1 MTEISEPLINLGR
14 VEMFSPAVPDIWVYR
29 AADQLITQHG
39 WQALKEANRLIGLAV
54 DQHDADRVL
63 LMLRV
68 RLAVMALRA
77 PRKGRLH

>member
-1 MTEISEPLINLGR
+1 MTEMRVPLIHLGHADI
-14 VEMFSPAVPDIWVYR
+14 FAPAVPDIWVYR
-29 AADQLITQHG
+29 AADRLITQYGSH
-39 WQALKEANRLIGLAV
+39 ALNEANRRIGLAV

-77 PRKGRLH
+77 PPKGRLH